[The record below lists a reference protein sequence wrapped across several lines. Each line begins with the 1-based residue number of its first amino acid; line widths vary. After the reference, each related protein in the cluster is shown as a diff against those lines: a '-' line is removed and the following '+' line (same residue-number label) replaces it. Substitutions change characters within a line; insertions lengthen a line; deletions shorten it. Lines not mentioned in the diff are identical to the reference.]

1 VTVARIVM
9 RVVRRVAY
17 LMRFRTRQAEL
28 LEELAYHRELLAKGL
43 ARQGVPPDTADVA
56 ARRAMGNETSMRE
69 QAREVWFSFGID
81 ALLKDCRHAWRGLG
95 RSPLFTIVAVLTLA
109 LGMGANTAIFSV
121 VHHLLLAPLPF
132 PDGNRIVRIGT
143 ELASDPSQPFDIE
156 ADILRR
162 VAQRSRTLEDFASD
176 ERLPIMLGDTAVHD
190 QVPGVAITPSLL
202 HTLRVRPILG
212 RGFTSEDAHVDAQP
226 VAMISHAI
234 WQARFAGARSV
245 LGQTIRVNGILRTI
259 VGVTPPGLTIPMRFE
274 DLPDVWLPLDPDAT
288 SGERDGFARLR
299 RGVSITGARQEV
311 QAIVMEH
318 PDPRWPKTVR
328 ASVARAVD
336 RVDERLK
343 RAVQVLFIAVSGLL
357 FIACANVANL
367 LFMRGWT
374 RQRELAIRR
383 ALGAGRMRVA
393 RHLLIESLTLS
404 VLGGGLGLLIVWK
417 GLGPMLALHP
427 GLENVLEGVPINS
440 GVLRWTIAISIGTG
454 LLFGIGPAFFSTG
467 DSMTDA
473 LRTGIRSAV
482 GGVFARRLRSAIV
495 VGEIAVSFTF
505 LAVTAVLV
513 RSFVTLAR
521 FDVGYDVRGLRAAT
535 IKLKHEPSRTE
546 REAAERALLHSL
558 SSIPGVTQTTFGN
571 TVLMTDVSGGP
582 FAIEG
587 VNGPQAIDLTLCE
600 TPFVS
605 PEYFRT
611 MELPILEGRTF
622 TNDREIVVNRRFARR
637 FWPNRRALGAR
648 LRVGQ
653 AANATWL
660 TVVGIA
666 GDLYL
671 PGATTGD
678 LFTLQIYRPTSVS
691 HTFVKQMSL
700 RVRGNPVGFDST
712 LARAIEGAGVSASL
726 ASIRSLESMLDQRIL
741 SRPRFALVLFV
752 VFASIALV
760 LTAVGL
766 YAIIAYAV
774 TQRTHEIGVRVALGA
789 APVVVARLIVGDGFR
804 HVVLGGAMG
813 IILTFA
819 STRLLTS
826 FLFAQRAT
834 DPIAFGGAAIIL
846 GLIALMA
853 SLVPTFRA
861 LRVDPIDALRAD

>member
-1 VTVARIVM
+1 M
-9 RVVRRVAY
+9 RVVRRVSCW
-17 LMRFRTRQAEL
+17 LRFRAFQ
-28 LEELAYHRELLAKGL
+28 EELREEVELHCELLAKDFE
-43 ARQGVPPDTADVA
+43 RQGLSPAAALVA

-69 QAREVWFSFGID
+69 NAREVWLGAGVD
-81 ALLKDCRHAWRGLG
+81 AWLNDCRHAWRGLR

-109 LGMGANTAIFSV
+109 LGIGANTAIFSV
-121 VHHLLLAPLPF
+121 VHHLLLVPLPF

-156 ADILRR
+156 AAVLRR
-162 VAQRSRTLEDFASD
+162 VAQRSRTLEDFAAD
-176 ERLPIMLGDTAVHD
+176 ERLRTTLGDTAAHD
-190 QVPGVAITPSLL
+190 QAPGVAITPSLL

-212 RGFTSEDAHVDAQP
+212 RGFTGEDARVDAEP
-226 VAMISHAI
+226 VVMISYTI
-234 WQARFAGARSV
+234 WQLRFGGTRSV
-245 LGQTIRVNGILRTI
+245 LGQKIRVNGILRTI
-259 VGVTPPGLTIPMRFE
+259 VGVTPRGLTIPMRFE
-274 DLPDVWLPLDPDAT
+274 DLPDVWLPLDPDAST
-288 SGERDGFARLR
+288 GERDGFARLR
-299 RGVSITGARQEV
+299 RGVSITSARREV

-328 ASVARAVD
+328 ASVTRAVD

-393 RHLLIESLTLS
+393 RHLLIESLTLA
-404 VLGGGLGLLIVWK
+404 VVGGGLGLLIVWK
-417 GLGPMLALHP
+417 GLSPMLALLP
-427 GLENVLEGVPINS
+427 GFGSALEGVRING

-454 LLFGIGPAFFSTG
+454 LLFGIGPAFFSTA
-467 DSMTDA
+467 DSMADA

-482 GGVFARRLRSAIV
+482 GGVFARRLRSAVV

-505 LAVTAVLV
+505 LVAAALLV

-521 FDVGYDVRGLRAAT
+521 FDVGYDVHGLHAAT
-535 IKLKHEPSRTE
+535 IKLKHEPARAD
-546 REAAERALLHSL
+546 RAAVERALLRSL
-558 SSIPGVTQTTFGN
+558 SSVPGVAQTTFGN
-571 TVLMTDVSGGP
+571 TVLMTDVIAGP
-582 FAIEG
+582 FVIES
-587 VNGPQAIDLTLCE
+587 VNGPQTIDLTLCE
-600 TPFVS
+600 SPSVS

-611 MELPILEGRTF
+611 MGLPILEGRTF

-637 FWPNRRALGAR
+637 FWPNRGALGAR
-648 LRVGQ
+648 LRLGQ

-660 TVVGIA
+660 TVVGIS

-700 RVRGNPVGFDST
+700 RVRGHPAGFDST
-712 LARAIEGAGVSASL
+712 LARAVEGAGVSATL
-726 ASIRSLESMLDQRIL
+726 VSIRSVDSMLDQRIL
-741 SRPRFALVLFV
+741 SRPRFALVLFG

-760 LTAVGL
+760 LAAVGL

-774 TQRTHEIGVRVALGA
+774 TQRTREIGVRVALGA
-789 APVVVARLIVGDGFR
+789 EPFSVARLILADGFR
-804 HVVLGGAMG
+804 LVLLGGGAG
-813 IILTFA
+813 VAVALA
-819 STRLLTS
+819 SMRLLTS
-826 FLFAQRAT
+826 FLDDQSRA
-834 DPIAFGGAAIIL
+834 DPLAFGGAMLLLAAVAFV
-846 GLIALMA
+846 AL
-853 SLVPTFRA
+853 LVPTLRA
-861 LRVDPIDALRAD
+861 LRVDPMDALRAD